1 MFLRNIN
8 KPEKQMRNI
17 YSMFSNSLSSISKH
31 CIQNSVI
38 FAVFVFTFVLSCKN
52 SEEKTAFNFLKSQMH
67 NKGSSEKKVV
77 SNSGVEIHFYPYN
90 FETLYQAN
98 DSLEKLIKH
107 NLVFN
112 RYYNDSEFVPDS
124 FIRKHAKR
132 LIEIKRK
139 SPALKKTGTNVF
151 YEFVLPY
158 RGGDEI
164 FEDYYSTVERI
175 FGKASK
181 NFSISLTTLEKVN
194 ILNAELSEILE
205 FDLRSHA
212 MLKEPSIC
220 EVLSEG
226 KGSCNSLTAVAVQ
239 TMRFF
244 GIPTVID
251 ECPVWAHRNSGH
263 RWNAFLNDDGKW
275 IPFSGAETNPDEFNV
290 INDSV
295 KAPKIFRHTF
305 SVQKDFQPPV
315 ENAEDIPP
323 VFRYPNRI
331 DVTKQYVST
340 TDVEI
345 SPDSEKIGGEK
356 IIYLA
361 VFNDEEWRIV
371 SWAKL
376 ENGKAVFRKTS
387 NNNIVYLPAS
397 YKNGKIIP
405 VASPFIL
412 SGDSVINIVPDTSH
426 KTDLEL
432 KYHNVFFD
440 LKWNIGI
447 TNAGRQTELYYWN
460 NDWILCGECKVG
472 NDHLLRF
479 QAVPQNALY
488 WIKSNE
494 WDNTWQRIFTVENGE
509 QVWY

>member
-1 MFLRNIN
+1 MLRNKEHKTN
-8 KPEKQMRNI
+8 H
-17 YSMFSNSLSSISKH
+17 MFSHSISSFSKYNTRGLA
-31 CIQNSVI
+31 IIV
-38 FAVFVFTFVLSCKN
+38 VFVYAFILSCKN
-52 SEEKTAFNFLKSQMH
+52 SEEEKSFDFLKSQML
-67 NKGSSEKKVV
+67 NKGSFEKKVV
-77 SNSGVEIHFYPYN
+77 SNTGDEISFSPYK

-98 DSLEKLIKH
+98 DSLEKLIKN

-112 RYYNDSEFVPDS
+112 HFYNDSEFVPDS
-124 FIRKHAKR
+124 FIRKHVR
-132 LIEIKRK
+132 RMIEIKRK
-139 SPALKKTGTNVF
+139 SPVLKQNGADIF

-164 FEDYYSTVERI
+164 YEDYHSTIENI
-175 FGKASK
+175 FGKTAE
-181 NFSISLTTLEKVN
+181 NFTGNLTTLEKVTE
-194 ILNAELSEILE
+194 LNSKLAEILE

-212 MLKEPSIC
+212 LLKEPGIS
-220 EVLSEG
+220 EVLFEG
-226 KGSCNSLTAVAVQ
+226 KGSCNSLTAVTAQ
-239 TMRFF
+239 TLRFF
-244 GIPTVID
+244 GIPTAID

-263 RWNAFLNDDGKW
+263 RWNAFLNEDGQW

-305 SVQKDFQPPV
+305 SAQKDFQPPI

-331 DVTKQYVST
+331 DVTEQYVST

-345 SPDSEKIGGEK
+345 SPDSERIGNEN

-412 SGDSVINIVPDTSH
+412 SGDSVINIVPDTIH
-426 KTDLEL
+426 KTNLAL

-447 TNAGRQTELYYWN
+447 TKAGRQTELYYWE

-472 NDHLLRF
+472 DDHLLRF
-479 QAVPQNALY
+479 QAVPQNALF

>member
-1 MFLRNIN
+1 
-8 KPEKQMRNI
+8 
-17 YSMFSNSLSSISKH
+17 MFSHSLSSISRY

-38 FAVFVFTFVLSCKN
+38 FAVFVCTLILSCKN
-52 SEEKTAFNFLKSQMH
+52 SEEKTAFDFLKNRMH

-77 SNSGVEIHFYPYN
+77 SNSGVEIPFSPYN

-98 DSLEKLIKH
+98 DSLEKLIEN

-124 FIRKHAKR
+124 FLRKHVR
-132 LIEIKRK
+132 RMIEIKRK
-139 SPALKKTGTNVF
+139 SPILKKAGTNVF

-175 FGKASK
+175 FGKTSK
-181 NFSISLTTLEKVN
+181 NFSSSLTTLEKVN
-194 ILNAELSEILE
+194 ILNAKLSEILE

-212 MLKEPSIC
+212 LLIEPCLS
-220 EVLSEG
+220 EVLFEG
-226 KGSCNSLTAVAVQ
+226 KGSCNSLTAVIVQ
-239 TMRFF
+239 TMRFY
-244 GIPTVID
+244 GIPTAID

-263 RWNAFLNDDGKW
+263 RWNAFLNEDGNW
-275 IPFSGAETNPDEFNV
+275 IPFSGAETNPGEFNV

-305 SVQKDFQPPV
+305 SAQKDFQPPV
-315 ENAEDIPP
+315 KNAEDIPP

-331 DVTKQYVST
+331 DVTEQYVST

-345 SPDSEKIGGEK
+345 SHDPEKIGGEK

-371 SWAKL
+371 SWAEL
-376 ENGKAVFRKTS
+376 ENGKAVFRKTG

-412 SGDSVINIVPDTSH
+412 SGNSVINIVPDTSH

-447 TNAGRQTELYYWN
+447 TNAGRQTELYYWD

-472 NDHLLRF
+472 DDHLLRF
-479 QAVPQNALY
+479 PAVPQNALF

-494 WDNTWQRIFTVENGE
+494 WDNTWQRIFTVKNRE
-509 QVWY
+509 QVWF